1 MESLD
6 GEELD
11 GPDGEE
17 LDGPYSPDSTVAA
30 HQSSPERTVFTE
42 QGNRDAWISLD
53 AESTVELER

>member
-1 MESLD
+1 MERLD

-11 GPDGEE
+11 GPD
-17 LDGPYSPDSTVAA
+17 SPDSTVAA